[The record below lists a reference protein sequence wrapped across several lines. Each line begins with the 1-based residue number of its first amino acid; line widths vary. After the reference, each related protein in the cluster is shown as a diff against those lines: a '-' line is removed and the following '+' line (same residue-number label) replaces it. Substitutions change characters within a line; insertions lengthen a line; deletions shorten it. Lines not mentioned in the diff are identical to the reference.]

1 MDSPPSRS
9 APFRPTTLGRYE
21 IVTKIAGG
29 GMATVYLGRS
39 SEPGAPPAVALKIIR
54 QDLRRDPTILRM
66 FVDEGELLVRLLHP
80 NIVRTYEVDV
90 ADEHAFIAMELLLGT
105 TLASVWDTCVARS
118 LRIHPEI
125 AAWIAARV
133 TDALEYAHDFTD
145 PEGSPLHLVHRD
157 VNPTNVFLTWNGEVK
172 LFDFG
177 LAKVL
182 GRSTKSAPGI
192 VKGKL
197 PYLSPEQIM
206 QFPLDRRSDVFGLG
220 TTLWE
225 MLTAQRLFRRDD
237 DADTL
242 RAVQRGNIPDVRLHA
257 PDVPEALSP
266 IVKRA
271 LERNRDHR
279 YPSARALGRDLD
291 AFLASQNVGDM
302 PARLGALIETLF
314 PDEKR
319 KQSGW
324 LKPTISG
331 ARRASLTP
339 PPPPASSKG
348 ASIVPPPLG
357 PPSSKK
363 PG

>member
-1 MDSPPSRS
+1 MANVPPRRPSG
-9 APFRPTTLGRYE
+9 AFFRPESLGRYE
-21 IVTKIAGG
+21 IVSKIAGG
-29 GMATVYLGRS
+29 GMATIYLGRAP
-39 SEPGAPPAVALKIIR
+39 EPTGETLAVALKIIR

-66 FVDEGELLVRLLHP
+66 FVDEGELLVRLRHP
-80 NIVRTYEVDV
+80 NVVRTYEVDV

-105 TLASVWDTCVARS
+105 TLAAVWDTCVDHK
-118 LRIHPEI
+118 LRLHPEI

-133 TDALEYAHDFTD
+133 CEALEYAHDLSD
-145 PEGSPLHLVHRD
+145 PSGAPLHLVHRD
-157 VNPTNVFLTWNGEVK
+157 VNPTNVFLTFKGEVK

-225 MLTAQRLFRRDD
+225 MLTSRRLFRMED
-237 DADTL
+237 DAATL
-242 RAVQRGNIPDVRLHA
+242 RAVQRGPIPDVREYA
-257 PDVPEALSP
+257 PDVPDSLAP

-279 YPSARALGRDLD
+279 YPSARALGYDLD
-291 AFLASQNVGDM
+291 MFLAQRGVVDV
-302 PARLGALIETLF
+302 PARLSAMLDTLF
-314 PDEKR
+314 PGEQKR
-319 KQSGW
+319 QSGW
-324 LKPTISG
+324 LKPSITG
-331 ARRASLTP
+331 ARGT
-339 PPPPASSKG
+339 
-348 ASIVPPPLG
+348 I
-357 PPSSKK
+357 PPSSRKV
-363 PG
+363 

>member
-29 GMATVYLGRS
+29 GMATVYLGRA
-39 SEPGAPPAVALKIIR
+39 SEPGVPGAVALKIIR

-66 FVDEGELLVRLLHP
+66 FVDEGELLVRLVHP
-80 NIVRTYEVDV
+80 NIVRTYEVDI

-105 TLASVWDTCVARS
+105 TLAAVWDTCVARS

-125 AAWIAARV
+125 AAWITARL

-145 PEGSPLHLVHRD
+145 PAGAPLHLVHRD

-225 MLTAQRLFRRDD
+225 MLTARRLFRREE

-242 RAVQRGNIPDVRLHA
+242 RAVQRGNIPDVREHA
-257 PDVPEALSP
+257 PDVPDELAP

-279 YPSARALGRDLD
+279 YPTARALGRDLD
-291 AFLASQNVGDM
+291 AFLATRDTGNLSMRVT
-302 PARLGALIETLF
+302 ALLEALF
-314 PDEKR
+314 PDEKK

-324 LKPTISG
+324 LKPTISS
-331 ARRASLTP
+331 ARKSLTP
-339 PPPPASSKG
+339 PPPPASSKK
-348 ASIVPPPLG
+348 
-357 PPSSKK
+357 PSSL
-363 PG
+363 